1 MLVGLEVLVNI
12 FFGDDISK
20 LGNYAWCEE
29 IKTHPVGEK
38 LANSWGLHDIHGSV
52 LEWCEDVWH
61 ENYNGAPVD
70 GSAWLTGGDKDR
82 RALRGGSFIGND
94 IHYRSAY
101 RNNNDA
107 DIRYFMFGFR
117 VVV

>member
-1 MLVGLEVLVNI
+1 
-12 FFGDDISK
+12 
-20 LGNYAWCEE
+20 
-29 IKTHPVGEK
+29 VGEK